1 MNAQEFFFRN
11 TKRFFKEF
19 GPDHHIAGL
28 IVLVV
33 AATFGSL
40 QFFHPGSNAAAFD
53 FAQDRQ
59 QADNAPVLA
68 EYFPAQFVN
77 QATHPERQIET
88 F

>member
-19 GPDHHIAGL
+19 GPGHHIAGF
-28 IVLVV
+28 IVVV
-33 AATFGSL
+33 VFATLGSL
-40 QFFHPGSNAAAFD
+40 QFFHTGSSATAFD
-53 FAQDRQ
+53 FAQQRQ
-59 QADNAPVLA
+59 QSDTAPAPV

-77 QATHPERQIET
+77 QATQPEKHIES

>member
-1 MNAQEFFFRN
+1 MNTQEFFFTN

-19 GPDHHIAGL
+19 GPGHHIAGL

-33 AATFGSL
+33 VAFGSL

-53 FAQDRQ
+53 FAQQKQ
-59 QADNAPVLA
+59 QADNAPAPV

-77 QATHPERQIET
+77 QATQSEKPIDT

>member
-1 MNAQEFFFRN
+1 MTTQEFFFGN

-19 GPDHHIAGL
+19 GPSHHIAGL
-28 IVLVV
+28 VVLVV
-33 AATFGSL
+33 VATLGSM

-53 FAQDRQ
+53 FAQQ
-59 QADNAPVLA
+59 PQLADSAPAPV

-77 QATHPERQIET
+77 QATQPEKPIDT